1 MADTRTRILVNSLV
15 LFNEHGEAHT
25 TTNDIADETD
35 ISPGNLHYHFRKK
48 TELISALISEFQA
61 DARQVLQ
68 APSGDETAID
78 EFWGFLQLLIE
89 VMTAYRFLIRDTETM
104 VADYPQVGRA
114 MKGFLTA
121 LLGVIELHLAALG
134 GHGVIDLSRA
144 DRASLSRSIAVLAI
158 YTQRFDAALGQEPA
172 VEETARR
179 ITAGAIGQLL
189 PYATGD
195 AADGLE
201 ALLHQYRS

>member
-1 MADTRTRILVNSLV
+1 MADTRTRILVTSLV
-15 LFNEHGEAHT
+15 LFNEHGEANT

-48 TELISALISEFQA
+48 ADLINALISEFQA

-68 APSGDETAID
+68 APSGDDSAID

-104 VADYPQVGRA
+104 VSDYPQAGRA

-121 LLGVIELHLAALG
+121 LLGVIALHLGALEG
-134 GHGVIDLSRA
+134 RNIIDLARA
-144 DRASLSRSIAVLAI
+144 DQKSLGRSIAILAI
-158 YTQRFDAALGQEPA
+158 YTQRLDAALGEQPP

-179 ITAGAIGQLL
+179 ITAGTIGQLL
-189 PYATGD
+189 PYATAGT
-195 AADGLE
+195 ADQLE
-201 ALLHQYRS
+201 ALLHQYGA

>member
-1 MADTRTRILVNSLV
+1 VADTRTRILVSSLV
-15 LFNEHGEAHT
+15 LFNEHGEANT

-48 TELISALISEFQA
+48 ADLINALISEFQA

-68 APSGDETAID
+68 APSGDDSAID

-104 VADYPQVGRA
+104 ASEYPQVSRA

-121 LLGVIELHLAALG
+121 LLGVIELHLAALASVG
-134 GHGVIDLSRA
+134 IIDLARA
-144 DRASLSRSIAVLAI
+144 DKKSLGRGIAILAI
-158 YTQRFDAALGQEPA
+158 YTQRFDAALGEEPA

-179 ITAGAIGQLL
+179 ITAAAIGQLL
-189 PYATGD
+189 PYATEGT
-195 AADGLE
+195 ADKLE
-201 ALLHQYRS
+201 ALLHQYRG

>member
-68 APSGDETAID
+68 APSGDDSAVD

-104 VADYPQVGRA
+104 ASEYPQVSRA

-121 LLGVIELHLAALG
+121 LLGVIELHLAVLAG
-134 GHGVIDLSRA
+134 RDIIDLTRA
-144 DRASLSRSIAVLAI
+144 DKATLSRGIAILAI
-158 YTQRFDAALGQEPA
+158 YTQRFDAALGEEPA

-179 ITAGAIGQLL
+179 ITAATIGQLL
-189 PYATGD
+189 PYATD
-195 AADGLE
+195 ESADGLE
-201 ALLHQYRS
+201 ALLHQYQA

>member
-1 MADTRTRILVNSLV
+1 MADTRTRILVNTLV

-48 TELISALISEFQA
+48 NDLINALISEFQA

-68 APSGDETAID
+68 PPSGDESAVD

-89 VMTAYRFLIRDTETM
+89 VMTAYRFLIRDAETM
-104 VADYPQVGRA
+104 VSDYPQVGRA

-121 LLGVIELHLAALG
+121 LLGVIELHLAALVG
-134 GHGVIDLSRA
+134 RDVIDLSRA
-144 DRASLSRSIAVLAI
+144 DRTALSRGIAILAI
-158 YTQRFDAALGQEPA
+158 FTQRFDAALGDEPA

-179 ITAGAIGQLL
+179 ITAAAIGQLL
-189 PYATGD
+189 PYASET